1 MRTVIVAAVPLLAN
15 SAFGHHSVAMFDQ
28 EQEVA
33 IEGVVKELELV
44 NPHSWFHVTVT
55 GETAK
60 AVDWSFEMQSVAI
73 LERQG
78 WSPDLWNP
86 GVLVTVFAHPLKD
99 GSRGGQFIAMRL
111 ADGRGI
117 QVCPGTWGLESSRW
131 GREPGEGFYVCGIR
145 LKMRADRSW
154 SAGVALPT

>member
-78 WSPDLWNP
+78 WSPDLVEP

-111 ADGRGI
+111 ADGREFRFAP
-117 QVCPGTWGLESSRW
+117 VPGGSNL
-131 GREPGEGFYVCGIR
+131 PGGVVTQE
-145 LKMRADRSW
+145 KAST
-154 SAGVALPT
+154 SAEFDSK